1 MIIKFWGVR
10 GSIPR
15 PGPKTIKYG
24 GNTAC
29 IEAQC
34 GDSLIIFDAGTG
46 IVELGED
53 LMRRRSSSPTDD
65 RKIAGHIFI
74 SHFHWD
80 HIEGFPFFVPFYIP
94 DNEFDIYGIPQL
106 EKTINTT
113 LHNQMAGPNFPITVD
128 DLGATLRFHDLESG
142 DTIEI
147 GRTKVIV
154 GELNHPGGCLCYR
167 LECDDK
173 VFVYASD
180 NEHCVERDPAL
191 IEFVRNADVIIYDG
205 MYAPEQYLGKWDNI
219 SRESWGHSTWEA
231 AVSIAEAA
239 DIKHLVLFHHG
250 NEDSII
256 DEMQASAREK
266 FPNTTAAYEGL
277 EIKL

>member
-1 MIIKFWGVR
+1 MIIRFWGVR

-15 PGPKTIKYG
+15 PGPKTLKYG

-29 IEAQC
+29 IEVRC
-34 GDSLIIFDAGTG
+34 GDTLMIFDAGTG

-53 LMRRRSSSPTDD
+53 LMHRRSNAENND
-65 RKIAGHIFI
+65 RKITGHIFI

-80 HIEGFPFFVPFYIP
+80 HIEGFPFFVPVHVP
-94 DNEFDIYGIPQL
+94 GNEFDVYGIPQL

-113 LHNQMAGPNFPITVD
+113 LRNQMAEPNFPITVD
-128 DLGATLRFHDLESG
+128 DFAATLRFHDLDSG
-142 DTIEI
+142 NTVELNGIKI
-147 GRTKVIV
+147 IV
-154 GELNHPGGCLCYR
+154 GELNHPGGCMCYR
-167 LECDDK
+167 LECDEK

-180 NEHCVERDPAL
+180 TEHCVERDPTL
-191 IEFVRNADVIIYDG
+191 ITFARDADILVYDG
-205 MYAPEQYLGKWDNI
+205 MYAPEQYLGLWDNV

-239 DIKHLVLFHHG
+239 NIKHLILFHHG
-250 NEDSII
+250 NDDSII
-256 DEMQASAREK
+256 EEMQASAREK

-277 EIKL
+277 EIEI